1 VGTKLKVAALAGRYD
16 SVAADLVHHC
26 VNDIAVL
33 GAKPLF
39 FLDYVA
45 AARLEPS
52 LLEQTFAGLS
62 RACRALRIALVG
74 GETAEMPG
82 VYAPGEYDLVGF
94 IVGVVEKSKILQAK
108 RVHPGDVLLGLS
120 STGLHTNG
128 YSLAR
133 KLLFEIAGF
142 GVDSF
147 VPELGNRVGEEL
159 LKPHWCYYP
168 VVRPLVERGWLSGAA
183 HITGGGIS
191 ENLPRVLPSGCAA
204 EIRLDAWPRPPLFRL
219 LERLGNLPADEMLRT
234 FNMGIGMI
242 LVVPARHQA
251 RAEAALRRSR
261 SDFYRLGQVVQG
273 RRQVQYRG
281 SWR

>member
-1 VGTKLKVAALAGRYD
+1 
-16 SVAADLVHHC
+16 
-26 VNDIAVL
+26 
-33 GAKPLF
+33 
-39 FLDYVA
+39 
-45 AARLEPS
+45 
-52 LLEQTFAGLS
+52 
-62 RACRALRIALVG
+62 
-74 GETAEMPG
+74 
-82 VYAPGEYDLVGF
+82 
-94 IVGVVEKSKILQAK
+94 VVEKSKILQAK

-251 RAEAALRRSR
+251 RVEAALRRSR